1 MRRFAV
7 LAVVAVLVTACE
19 DAPPRP
25 QVDLASLTPEQRAAW
40 QRDRQ
45 AEAICAARGAMV
57 GAQTS
62 GRSMLDLDSTVAELH
77 TRNVCIRAYN
87 ATGILPTY

>member
-7 LAVVAVLVTACE
+7 LAVAAVLVAACGE
-19 DAPPRP
+19 EPRP

-45 AEAICAARGAMV
+45 AEAICAARGAMA
-57 GAQTS
+57 GAQTPSS
-62 GRSMLDLDSTVAELH
+62 GLLDLDSTYAELH

>member
-1 MRRFAV
+1 MRMFAV
-7 LAVVAVLVTACE
+7 LAVAAVLVTACGE
-19 DAPPRP
+19 EPRP

-62 GRSMLDLDSTVAELH
+62 GRSVLDLDSTVAELH

>member
-1 MRRFAV
+1 MSRFAV
-7 LAVVAVLVTACE
+7 LAVAAVLVTACGE
-19 DAPPRP
+19 EPRP
-25 QVDLASLTPEQRAAW
+25 QVDLAPLTPEQRAAW

-62 GRSMLDLDSTVAELH
+62 GRSVLDLDSTVAELH